1 MCESPPQPP
10 PTCSTYLWLVPVL
23 LGQLLPIPARPYTH
37 IHTCTHASDTHAR
50 TSSHLHAHIRHT
62 LVPHH
67 PIYVHT
73 HIRHTHTHAHPATVH
88 IHSQSGRSLLAPHSR
103 GKYDRGH
110 FGRRGGV
117 GLKGHPALS
126 SLLGPPA
133 STRAHTAG
141 RTHRG
146 NRHGGASARTDGEKT
161 NVRVPPTR

>member
-73 HIRHTHTHAHPATVH
+73 HILHTHTHTRLPYTSTPNLDAVC
-88 IHSQSGRSLLAPHSR
+88 SLRTL
-103 GKYDRGH
+103 
-110 FGRRGGV
+110 V
-117 GLKGHPALS
+117 
-126 SLLGPPA
+126 A
-133 STRAHTAG
+133 STTAD
-141 RTHRG
+141 TS
-146 NRHGGASARTDGEKT
+146 GGAAGWGSKAIRH
-161 NVRVPPTR
+161 